1 MGRLRADR
9 CEVSRGDYAK
19 FLADPLVNAGLYAND
34 NEPAGH
40 THEPMKWSEQKE
52 QPDFPVTGV
61 TWWSADAFA
70 RWSGGRLPTSE
81 EWRAVAA
88 GTEKRLFPWG
98 DTYDPEIAATGDDA
112 AGRIAKC
119 DSQTNDITP
128 NGIRHLGGNVSEW
141 TRSVTIDAGTVAMWV
156 QGGNWMLPGEET
168 TRTTFSRKV
177 PINHQ
182 TETIGFR
189 VVYD

>member
-1 MGRLRADR
+1 MNWT
-9 CEVSRGDYAK
+9 K
-19 FLADPLVNAGLYAND
+19 
-34 NEPAGH
+34 
-40 THEPMKWSEQKE
+40 QKDHPE
-52 QPDFPVTGV
+52 FPVTGI

-98 DTYDPEIAATGDDA
+98 DSYDPEITATGDDV
-112 AGRIAKC
+112 AGRLAMC
-119 DSQTNDITP
+119 DSDTNDTTP

-141 TRSVTIDAGTVAMWV
+141 TRSVTIDAGVVAMWV
-156 QGGNWMLPGEET
+156 QGGNWILPGEET

-182 TETIGFR
+182 SETIGFR